1 MNILIADD
9 HELIREG
16 LKKVLLKQVD
26 LKVVGEASN
35 TAEMFSLL
43 DLIVV
48 DIIILDISMPGRTG
62 LDSLIE
68 LKSRFPKVKALILS
82 MHPEERFAIRA
93 LKAGASGYM
102 TKESAAQDLVQAI
115 RKIAGGGKYIS
126 NSLAEYLAMEIGS
139 DNDRQLHELLSNREY
154 EIMIMI
160 SVGKSVGK
168 IAEELSLSINTITSY
183 RSRIL
188 EKMNMKSNAEII
200 RYAVKHQLVDWFFKL
215 IICSNFIGRELGL
228 AA

>member
-16 LKKVLLKQVD
+16 LKKVLLKQTD

-35 TAEMFSLL
+35 TVEMFNLL
-43 DLIVV
+43 GQEDV
-48 DIIILDISMPGRTG
+48 DIVILDISMPGRTG
-62 LDSLIE
+62 LDSLTE
-68 LKSRFPKVKALILS
+68 LKSRFPKVRALILS
-82 MHPEERFAIRA
+82 MHPEERFAVRA

-102 TKESAAQDLVQAI
+102 TKESAAQELVQAI

-126 NSLAEYLAMEIGS
+126 SSLAEYLAMEIGS

-200 RYAVKHQLVDWFFKL
+200 RYAVKHQLVD
-215 IICSNFIGRELGL
+215 
-228 AA
+228 